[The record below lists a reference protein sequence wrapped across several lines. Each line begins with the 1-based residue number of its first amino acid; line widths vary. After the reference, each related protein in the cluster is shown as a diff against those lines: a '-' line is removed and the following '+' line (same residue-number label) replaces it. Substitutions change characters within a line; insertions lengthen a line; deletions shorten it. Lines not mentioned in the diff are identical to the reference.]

1 MLEKFLLQG
10 TPRLDKERAIDGF
23 MRQLQV
29 PFPRVS
35 LFKPSCD
42 LFRRPLMLQFARYDL
57 CQGWIARQ
65 LARLVAACPPPRSI
79 VGPRSPLAGISTV
92 AVTLTADVGGGSTQA
107 GDHAGMRVS

>member
-65 LARLVAACPPPRSI
+65 LARLVAVCTLPGSF
-79 VGPRSPLAGISTV
+79 VGPSSPVASLATV
-92 AVTLTADVGGGSTQA
+92 AVKLTADRSEERRVGEECRS
-107 GDHAGMRVS
+107 RWS

>member
-65 LARLVAACPPPRSI
+65 LARLVAVCTLPGRF
-79 VGPRSPLAGISTV
+79 VGPSSQIGRASCRERGEISVV
-92 AVTLTADVGGGSTQA
+92 AVALKKK
-107 GDHAGMRVS
+107 RIELE

>member
-65 LARLVAACPPPRSI
+65 LARLVAVCTLPGTF
-79 VGPRSPLAGISTV
+79 VGPSRPVASLATV
-92 AVTLTADVGGGSTQA
+92 WGHATGEGGVGPHQSG
-107 GDHAGMRVS
+107 HHRV